1 VRGALDGWLLA
12 AARLVMPFAM
22 TEPLPHPARVAH
34 LRAELKRRKLTA
46 FLVPRGDE
54 FQGEYV
60 APHAERL
67 RWLTNFR
74 GSAGIAIV
82 TLKKAAIFV
91 WTSAAADRAWQV
103 DGNLFER
110 AGRVLLVDLKGSCPA
125 ADFDRLLTAFGWPDE
140 ALMVGLVRAGV
151 FLDEPT
157 FRRHATGRGAA
168 GDGQTLRPR

>member
-1 VRGALDGWLLA
+1 MTGSGPTNPGLYAFEAVLHRRPPDA
-12 AARLVMPFAM
+12 AAGGRHTDEWGEWPTLAVSREALS
-22 TEPLPHPARVAH
+22 EPLT
-34 LRAELKRRKLTA
+34 LG
-46 FLVPRGDE
+46 FDE
-54 FQGEYV
+54 AV
-60 APHAERL
+60 ERL
-67 RWLTNFR
+67 ARLPRMFVEPD
-74 GSAGIAIV
+74 GA
-82 TLKKAAIFV
+82 FV